1 MTNRILSVI
10 LLLALCTSLFSFD
23 LPKGWFKAGSKPKC
37 YDMGID
43 IGAGKDGKNAAS
55 VKSLKKHI
63 DGFGTLMQ
71 SFKADK
77 YLGKKIKMT
86 AWMKSNE
93 VKSWAGFWL
102 RVDQDGSSKS
112 LSFDN
117 MNDRPIKGTND
128 WKKCEIV
135 LSVPSSAANIAF
147 GALLDGTGQI
157 WFDEIN
163 FEVVENSVPSTGKR
177 TKEEPIN
184 LNFDK

>member
-1 MTNRILSVI
+1 MKNRISSFFIMLGLCAS
-10 LLLALCTSLFSFD
+10 LLSFD
-23 LPKGWFKAGSKPKC
+23 LPEGWFKSGSKPQH
-37 YDMGID
+37 YEMGID
-43 IGAGKDGKNAAS
+43 VGAGKDGKNAAS
-55 VKSLKKHI
+55 IKSLKKHI

-71 SFKADK
+71 NFKPDK

-93 VKSWAGFWL
+93 VESWAGFWL
-102 RVDQDGSSKS
+102 RVDQAGASKS

-117 MNDRPIKGTND
+117 MHDRPIKGTTD

-135 LSVPSSAANIAF
+135 LSVPSSATNIAF
-147 GALLDGTGQI
+147 GALLDDTGQI

-163 FEVVENSVPSTGKR
+163 FEVVDNAVPSPGKSVND
-177 TKEEPIN
+177 EPVN